1 LWVCPANT
9 PFALRT
15 LTFWLKQRRELA
27 LENLA
32 LRQQL
37 ALFNRNQKR
46 LQLRRTDRLFW
57 AWISRFWERWRE
69 SLIVVKPNTVVRWH
83 RKGFALYW
91 TWLSKRNCIGRP
103 GTSREVREL
112 IRKMAE
118 ANPLWGSPRVHGEL
132 LKLGIRISE
141 RTVARLMPKRKKPP
155 SQTWRTFLDNHL
167 LDLVS
172 IDFLV
177 EPTATFRVLFVLIVL
192 AHNRRRVVHFN
203 VTEHPTALW
212 TAE

>member
-1 LWVCPANT
+1 MIK
-9 PFALRT
+9 ALFY
-15 LTFWLKQRRELA
+15 LVALLSVGCKQRRGLA

-37 ALFNRNQKR
+37 ALFNLNQKR